1 MTWFK
6 NAWWRLWTWVAS
18 WFGEPPR
25 EPPKPRW
32 NESAQDLID
41 LARRV
46 KEARWKDI
54 PDPKSVNHI
63 SPEEYR
69 EMMRAQMEEA
79 ASESL
84 PPRVHRSASFRHCMD
99 ALERDRKAE
108 IKAQKQ
114 PLTLK
119 VQK

>member
-6 NAWWRLWTWVAS
+6 SVWRRFFTWVAS
-18 WFGEPPR
+18 WLGEPPR

-32 NESAQDLID
+32 DESAQDLID
-41 LARRV
+41 LARKV
-46 KEARWKDI
+46 KEERWKDI
-54 PDPKSVNHI
+54 PDPKSVNHV

-79 ASESL
+79 AAESL

-99 ALERDRKAE
+99 AVERDRKAE

>member
-1 MTWFK
+1 MAWFK
-6 NAWWRLWTWVAS
+6 RAWWRLWTWVAS

-32 NESAQDLID
+32 DESAQDLID
-41 LARRV
+41 LAREVR
-46 KEARWKDI
+46 ETRWQGI
-54 PDPKSVNHI
+54 EDPKRTNQI
-63 SPEEYR
+63 TPEEYR

-79 ASESL
+79 TGESL

-99 ALERDRKAE
+99 AVERDRKAE

-114 PLTLK
+114 PLALK